1 MGWSWVV
8 WGLLGSSLWWMTLA
22 EGGVWVAATGWGV
35 MGVGL
40 AGVLAFGRGEL
51 HPGGWWGLGLLAGMW
66 GVGAWQWA
74 AGVTRTPLRTAEG
87 VMMLGGYVL
96 VFAVAR
102 ELVWRFRRRL
112 WWVAAPVV
120 GIGALEA
127 GLGLVQWWLQRVAG
141 QSPMATGSYHTRN
154 AYAGLLEMTLPLAVW
169 AGVWVWGREREKG
182 VGRSLGAS
190 GLFGM
195 GGAMLVGTVVSL
207 SRMGFLAALSGMVA
221 TGVLASGGRGGRRV
235 WPAMMAVGL
244 GVGAFV
250 FLPTDEWIGRFAGLA
265 VTEDISADTRVQI
278 WRETWPAIVAY
289 GWKGCGLGGY
299 ESCFYAY
306 QRVAPDN
313 IINYAHNDY
322 LQVLL
327 EMGWVGFGLGVLLVG
342 RVLGRLWWVTQRS
355 EGEAWYLGVGCLG
368 AMVALGLHSLVDF
381 NLYFG
386 ANAMVAAW
394 VLGMGEG
401 LPGVVWWELGREGK
415 VVG

>member
-1 MGWSWVV
+1 MGWSWMA
-8 WGLLGSSLWWMTLA
+8 WGVLGATLWGMTL
-22 EGGVWVAATGWGV
+22 VQVDLTVAKSVWGV
-35 MGVGL
+35 MGMGL
-40 AGVLAFGRGEL
+40 AGLAVYLRREL
-51 HPGGWWGLGLLAGMW
+51 HPGGWWGMGLAGAFW
-66 GVGAWQWA
+66 GVGVWQWA
-74 AGVTRTPLRTAEG
+74 SGVTVTPLRTAEG
-87 VMMLGGYVL
+87 VMELGGYVV
-96 VFAVAR
+96 VFGVAR
-102 ELVWRFRRRL
+102 ELVWSFRRRL

-127 GLGLVQWWLQRVAG
+127 GLGMAQWWLQRGSG
-141 QSPMATGSYHTRN
+141 QSPMATGSYGSRN

-190 GLFGM
+190 GLFGL
-195 GGAMLVGTVVSL
+195 GAAMLVGTVVSL

-235 WPAMMAVGL
+235 WPAMLVLGL

-250 FLPTDEWIGRFAGLA
+250 FLPTDEWIARFAGLA

-381 NLYFG
+381 NLLLG

-401 LPGVVWWELGREGK
+401 LPGVVRWELGREGK